1 MKFKTWLKNVD
12 DDVYK
17 QIKLRLNDL
26 PDEDFWIHWDNNVSS
41 KEMAQI
47 IIKDQHEFID
57 FMLINNA

>member
-41 KEMAQI
+41 K
-47 IIKDQHEFID
+47 
-57 FMLINNA
+57 